1 MGTVRLEFL
10 WSIARAL
17 GGEETTEDTIL
28 ETKVEEGETVRTLLG
43 QLAGRYPP
51 FAQIV
56 FDAKSKNVSEEV
68 SLFLNG
74 RRVELLSGLE
84 TKLEDGDVLS
94 FLPFIS
100 GG

>member
-10 WSIARAL
+10 FSIARAL
-17 GGEETTEDTIL
+17 GGERMTEDTIL
-28 ETKVEEGETVRTLLG
+28 ETKVEEGETVCTLLG
-43 QLAGRYPP
+43 HLAARYPR

-56 FDAKSKNVSEEV
+56 FDAKSKSVSEEV

-74 RRVELLSGLE
+74 RRLELLSGLE
-84 TKLEDGDVLS
+84 TKLEDGDVLGL
-94 FLPFIS
+94 LPFIS

>member
-10 WSIARAL
+10 SSIAEAL
-17 GGEETTEDTIL
+17 GGEGTTEDMVL
-28 ETKVEEGETVRTLLG
+28 EAKVEEGKTVRALLG
-43 QLAGRYPP
+43 HLAARYPR
-51 FAQIV
+51 FEQIV
-56 FDAKSKNVSEEV
+56 FDAESKNVNEEV

-74 RRVELLSGLE
+74 RRLELLSGLE

-94 FLPFIS
+94 LLPFIS